1 MDQAR
6 CASKYLGNELARETF
21 EAFTE
26 EHGWTREDI
35 DRVVTHQVG
44 VAHKRLLFETLG
56 LEHERDFTTVET
68 LGNVGSV
75 SLPATL
81 ARAVEAGFIAPG
93 HHVCMQGIGSGLHC
107 LMLAV
112 EW

>member
-1 MDQAR
+1 METDSEALLK
-6 CASKYLGNELARETF
+6 AGNALAADTWPLFLEEL
-21 EAFTE
+21 
-26 EHGWTREDI
+26 GWTKDDV

-44 VAHKRLLFETLG
+44 VQHKKLLFETLG
-56 LEHERDFTTVET
+56 LEHARDYTTVEH

-81 ARAVEAGFIAPG
+81 TLAARDGFIESG
-93 HHVCMQGIGSGLHC
+93 HRVCMQGIGSGLNC
-107 LMLAV
+107 MMLGL